1 MSAGAVGP
9 AGRRG
14 GARGGVARA
23 AVALLV
29 VAVLSLTLCAQA
41 RAQRP
46 GARRVTGTAIS
57 AGDSTPIGGAF
68 VAIVGTTLHTT
79 TDAAGRFAFPRVPGG
94 ALSVRVAAIGFE
106 PVTLAVAA
114 EARDAELTAALVPA
128 AVVVAPVVVTAS
140 RAEHLAEDAPTSVA
154 VATEADIARR
164 ATIGVDE
171 AVARMPGVQILDGQI
186 NIRGS
191 SGYTKG
197 LGSRVLLLVD
207 GVPANQGDRGG
218 INWDLLPVTEVERIE
233 VLKGTGS
240 ALYGSAALGGVVNVI
255 TREIPDRPQLRARL
269 LAGGYADPVPEAW
282 RWRSSPAL
290 FGGADLSLSKR
301 FGPVR
306 ALLSGGALGNGGYRE
321 NNDDRR
327 AHGLVKLVYEP
338 GSQLRAELYA
348 SAVHEDYGNVVF
360 WCVQGQCDDHGLT
373 YQPFRVDSTTLGD
386 RVRSDK
392 YLAQATLL
400 RVLGPTLAVHGR
412 ASWFRTSFRNA
423 FRADSEGA
431 RADRLGA
438 ELGAEW
444 HPTERGV
451 LNLGAEAA
459 RSTVT
464 SGMFGDHTETE
475 LAGYAED
482 EAALGGAARIT
493 LGARVD
499 AIAVDGAEWTAVASP
514 RLALTWQFPFARARA
529 SVGGGFR
536 APSLAERFTS
546 TTAQG
551 IRVIPN
557 PDLRN
562 ETSWSG
568 EVGATT
574 RASRLV
580 VVDAAVFWSE
590 YRDLIEPGLVTGGT
604 EIQFSNLTRARVRGL
619 DLSAQAAGL
628 AAGRLTATLAYT
640 YLDARDLSL
649 DRPLPFRPRHLATLG
664 ADWSLDAALAGAVT
678 VGFDAR
684 LASRPERVDIFESDR
699 RVASRT
705 VDVRAAWRRAGI
717 ELLARIE
724 NLFNYTYTLV
734 PRTLEPPRTYSL
746 ALTLTR

>member
-1 MSAGAVGP
+1 VSGDGVGP
-9 AGRRG
+9 TARR
-14 GARGGVARA
+14 AAAVARA
-23 AVALLV
+23 LASLLV
-29 VAVLSLTLCAQA
+29 VALLGLTLCALA
-41 RAQRP
+41 EAQRP
-46 GARRVTGTAIS
+46 GARRVAGTVFS
-57 AGDSTPIGGAF
+57 AADSTPIAGAY
-68 VAIVGTTLHTT
+68 VAVLGTALHTT
-79 TDAAGRFAFPRVPGG
+79 TDAAGRFLFPRAPGG
-94 ALSVRVAAIGFE
+94 ALRVRLAAIGFE
-106 PVTLAVAA
+106 PATLGVAA
-114 EARDAELTAALVPA
+114 DGRDAELTAVLQPA

-140 RAEHLAEDAPTSVA
+140 RTDQLAEDAPTSVA

-164 ATIGVDE
+164 TTIGVDE

-218 INWDLLPVTEVERIE
+218 INWDLLPVMEVERIE

-255 TREIPDRPQLRARL
+255 TREIPERPQMRARL
-269 LAGGYADPVPEAW
+269 LAGGYADPAPPEW
-282 RWRSSPAL
+282 SWRSSPAL
-290 FGGADLSLSKR
+290 FGGADLALSSG
-301 FGPVR
+301 FGPLR
-306 ALLSGGALGNGGYRE
+306 ALVSGGVLGNQGYRE
-321 NNDDRR
+321 NNSDRR
-327 AHGLVKLVYEP
+327 AHGLAKLVYEP
-338 GSQLRAELYA
+338 RPELRAELYA

-386 RVRSDK
+386 RLRSDK

-400 RVLGPTLAVHGR
+400 RVLGPTLALKGR
-412 ASWFRTSFRNA
+412 ASWFRTAFRDR
-423 FRADSEGA
+423 FRADSQGA

-451 LNLGAEAA
+451 VNAGAEAS

-464 SGMFGDHTETE
+464 SDLFGDHSQTE
-475 LAGYAED
+475 LAGYAEHV
-482 EAALGGAARIT
+482 AALGGAARVT

-499 AIAVDGAEWTAVASP
+499 AIGVDGADWTALASP
-514 RLALTWQFPFARARA
+514 RLAVTWQLPVARARA
-529 SVGGGFR
+529 SIGRGFR

-546 TTAQG
+546 TVAQG

-557 PDLRN
+557 PELHN

-574 RASRLV
+574 RASRLL
-580 VVDAAVFWSE
+580 VVDAALFWSE
-590 YRDLIEPGLVTGGT
+590 YRDLIEPGLVSGGT
-604 EIQFSNLTRARVRGL
+604 EIQFLNLTRARVRGL
-619 DLSAQAAGL
+619 DASAQAAGL
-628 AAGRLTATLAYT
+628 AGGRLTATLAYT

-649 DRPLPFRPRHLATLG
+649 DRPLPFRPRHLATLS
-664 ADWSLDAALAGAVT
+664 ADWLVDSTRAGAFT
-678 VGFDAR
+678 AGFDAR
-684 LASRPERVDIFESDR
+684 TSSRAERVDIFESDR
-699 RVASRT
+699 RVAART
-705 VDVRAAWRRAGI
+705 VDLRAAWRRGGI
-717 ELLARIE
+717 ELLAKVE
-724 NLFNYTYTLV
+724 NVFNYIYTLV
-734 PRTLEPPRTYSL
+734 PRTLEPPRTFSL